1 MSSTG
6 NILCTY
12 LNSIIG
18 ANIMFVRSK
27 ANAEK
32 RERSGLTSHFMFGRG
47 DADSDALAITWV
59 DVEVGAKQRLHN
71 HPEVQVYIIVAG
83 TGQMH
88 VGDETQVV
96 QAGDLI
102 FIPSEAFHGID
113 NTGDSVLSYVSAA
126 SPAFESLPFAYD
138 NGQLTPEAYKKE

>member
-1 MSSTG
+1 
-6 NILCTY
+6 
-12 LNSIIG
+12 
-18 ANIMFVRSK
+18 MFVRNK

-32 RERSGLTSHFMFGRG
+32 RERSGLTSHFMLGRE
-47 DADSDALAITWV
+47 DVESDALAITWV

-71 HPEVQVYIIVAG
+71 HPEVQVYVIIAG

-88 VGDETQVV
+88 VGDETREV

-113 NTGDSVLSYVSAA
+113 NTGNSVLSYVSAA

-138 NGQLTPEAYKKE
+138 KGQLTLDAYKK

>member
-1 MSSTG
+1 
-6 NILCTY
+6 
-12 LNSIIG
+12 
-18 ANIMFVRSK
+18 MFVRNK

-32 RERSGLTSHFMFGRG
+32 RERSGLTSHFMLGRE
-47 DADSDALAITWV
+47 DVESDALAITWV

-71 HPEVQVYIIVAG
+71 HPEVQVYVIIAG

-88 VGDETQVV
+88 VGDETRDV

-102 FIPSEAFHGID
+102 FIPTEAFHGID
-113 NTGDSVLSYVSAA
+113 NMGNSVLSYISAA

-138 NGQLTPEAYKKE
+138 KGQLTPEAYKSNG